1 MRLYLMRHTDAEQSH
16 GHDFDRRLSEEGKK
30 QADKMGQWLKILDK
44 GPLRFVTSPY
54 PRAAETAEIVAAAC
68 GSEPPQTD
76 ERLASGMSVDEASAL
91 VHDFGGESVRLCL
104 VGHAPDLDHL
114 AAWIVGAGTTNI
126 EMKKGAIAAFSCERP
141 GSGGSTL
148 KWLINPSL

>member
-1 MRLYLMRHTDAEQSH
+1 
-16 GHDFDRRLSEEGKK
+16 
-30 QADKMGQWLKILDK
+30 
-44 GPLRFVTSPY
+44 
-54 PRAAETAEIVAAAC
+54 
-68 GSEPPQTD
+68 
-76 ERLASGMSVDEASAL
+76 MSVDEASAR